1 MGLWCQSGP
10 KVVPNGSPGNYCKV
24 SNEHVIR
31 HVLVGQN
38 GGSTGATHNFE
49 ATQEATKL
57 GLKLEEDTS
66 WIKTVNRKA

>member
-1 MGLWCQSGP
+1 M
-10 KVVPNGSPGNYCKV
+10 VGS
-24 SNEHVIR
+24 
-31 HVLVGQN
+31 
-38 GGSTGATHNFE
+38 GATHNFE